1 MEGRDVLEL
10 LLRPDISICRE
21 SGRKKNKT
29 PSIEYPEGAVLEL
42 FDENE
47 DEVRMYNAIAA
58 LPTEPGKVKK
68 ETMSV
73 SELDEK
79 LEQRMKEELDQWLQE
94 ANEFHAKKMAAIQAE
109 MEQTRLETAHRH
121 ADLMAQN
128 Q

>member
-29 PSIEYPEGAVLEL
+29 PSNEYPEGTVLEL

-47 DEVRMYNAIAA
+47 DEIRLYNAIAA
-58 LPTEPGKVKK
+58 LPTESGKVKK

-73 SELDEK
+73 FELDEK
-79 LEQRMKEELDQWLQE
+79 LEQRMKEELDQRLQE
-94 ANEFHAKKMAAIQAE
+94 ANEFHAKKMATIQAE
-109 MEQTRLETAHRH
+109 MEQARLKTARRH
-121 ADLMAQN
+121 AGLMAQN